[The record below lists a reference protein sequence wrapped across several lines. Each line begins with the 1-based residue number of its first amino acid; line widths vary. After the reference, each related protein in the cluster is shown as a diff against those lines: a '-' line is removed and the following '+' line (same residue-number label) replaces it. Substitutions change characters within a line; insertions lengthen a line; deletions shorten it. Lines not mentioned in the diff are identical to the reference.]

1 MTGNPVLSRNTFTGI
16 QESGRG
22 GVMSIQGTVNK
33 ASLLLVITTVSAAYT
48 WRMYFNDHQADMM
61 PWVMGGAIAGFVFA
75 MVTCFKKS
83 WSPVTAPIYAVC
95 EGLFIGG
102 LSSIFEAQMPGIVLQ
117 AVMLTFGT
125 LAALL
130 GAYKMRFIAAVAM
143 YPERQ
148 DQLKKVIDQM
158 ATIDTAMIQA
168 DEMSKRGDYAGA
180 WEIAEKT
187 FEKYPDDSKLNEMR
201 ADLTTQ
207 AADFVR
213 TLRTAQ
219 DLEQKDEVGSSLAW
233 YLKAQKIYPNSDFA
247 QDGIHRL
254 SRKVLPESS

>member
-130 GAYKMRFIAAVAM
+130 GAYKMRFIAATDNFKRGVFAATGGIAILYLATIVLSFFGIHM
-143 YPERQ
+143 PAIYGNGAIGIGFSVIVVIIAAAN
-148 DQLKKVIDQM
+148 LVIDFDFIEQG
-158 ATIDTAMIQA
+158 AA
-168 DEMSKRGDYAGA
+168 AGA
-180 WEIAEKT
+180 PKYMEWYGAFGLLVTLVWLYLEILRLLAK
-187 FEKYPDDSKLNEMR
+187 
-201 ADLTTQ
+201 
-207 AADFVR
+207 VR
-213 TLRTAQ
+213 QR
-219 DLEQKDEVGSSLAW
+219 
-233 YLKAQKIYPNSDFA
+233 
-247 QDGIHRL
+247 
-254 SRKVLPESS
+254 